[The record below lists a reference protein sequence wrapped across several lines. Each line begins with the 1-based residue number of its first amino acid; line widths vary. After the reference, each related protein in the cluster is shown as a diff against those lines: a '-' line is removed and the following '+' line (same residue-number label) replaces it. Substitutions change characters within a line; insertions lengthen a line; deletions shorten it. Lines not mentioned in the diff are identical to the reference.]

1 MIVEWL
7 STSLM
12 VTGSALALLAA
23 VGLHR
28 FDNVIARMHAA
39 TKPATLGLVLIIA
52 GASMRLDD
60 PGDIAKLLLVVV
72 FQFTTAPIAAHLV
85 GRAAYRAVPEVAE
98 SITVDELSDRD
109 DGPNPGS
116 PHGAPG
122 DG

>member
-1 MIVEWL
+1 MVEWL
-7 STSLM
+7 STGLM

-60 PGDIAKLLLVVV
+60 SGDIAKLVVVVV

-85 GRAAYRAVPEVAE
+85 GRAAYRAVPEVAR
-98 SITVDELSDRD
+98 SITVDELSGRD
-109 DGPNPGS
+109 DGPAPRS
-116 PHGAPG
+116 HDGAPG